1 MMRVPK
7 YRHALSSVI
16 SSLILSAAVLTVGGM
31 VWNYSNGASSVI
43 AAQYHDDSMDLINVL
58 KERIMLE
65 HVTNNSTHLTIH
77 VYNYGE
83 LDVVVDMY
91 ANTYSSD
98 LGNPITVYSNSSS
111 NTTITMPCSSG
122 DNIGIKVYTRRQNI
136 VHYSYIAK

>member
-1 MMRVPK
+1 MMRISK
-7 YRHALSSVI
+7 YRRALSSVI

-43 AAQYHDDSMDLINVL
+43 AAQYHDDSMDLINQL

-65 HVTNNSTHLTIH
+65 HVTNNSTHLTIQ

-83 LDVVVDMY
+83 VDVVVDIY

-98 LGNPITVYSNSSS
+98 LENPITVYSNSSS